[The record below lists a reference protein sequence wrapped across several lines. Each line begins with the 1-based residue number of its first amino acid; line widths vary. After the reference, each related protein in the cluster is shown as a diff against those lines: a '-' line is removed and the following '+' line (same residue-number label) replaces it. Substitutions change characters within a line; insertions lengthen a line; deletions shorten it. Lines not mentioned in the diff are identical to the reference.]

1 MSFSQGLSGLSAAS
15 QALDVVGNNIA
26 NSQTVGFKSGS
37 IAFAD
42 VFAGSQVGMGVQ
54 VSSVNQNFSDGV
66 LGMGNSSLDM
76 GIQGNGFFRL
86 TNDAGRVFYSRNGQF
101 KTDADGFIVNNQG
114 MNLTGFQAT
123 GNPPTIQPGAAVGP
137 IQIPNGQ
144 MPARASDS
152 GILNGNLDSGTE
164 AIDQT
169 VNPFDPADNSSYSSV
184 SQLDAYDSLGNKHTI
199 NIYFVKTGDNEWK
212 AYSSNTTSPK
222 VDGAGDAVY
231 QELDIQFDTSGQLV
245 TTPAKL
251 NIQGAAFNG
260 GEPLNFDLDLAG
272 MTQQASETSMDRQ
285 STTGYAPG
293 MMNGYTVGD
302 GGEIIASYSNG
313 EQQLL
318 GQVVLSSFT
327 NPGGLSSQG
336 DNCWLETPESG
347 QPVTG
352 ISGTGNLGKLSGN
365 KLEASNVDLSK
376 EMVNMIVYQRNYQS
390 NSQTIKTQSELL
402 QILANL
408 S

>member
-66 LGMGNSSLDM
+66 LGAGSSSLDM

-86 TNDAGRVFYSRNGQF
+86 TNEAGRVFYSRNGQL
-101 KTDADGFIVNNQG
+101 KSDENGYIVNNQG
-114 MNLTGFQAT
+114 MFLTGFQAT
-123 GNPPTIQPGAAVGP
+123 GTPPAIQPGAAIGQ
-137 IQIPNGQ
+137 IQIPSGQ
-144 MPARASDS
+144 MPARASDGGTLS
-152 GILNGNLDSGTE
+152 GNLNSGTE

-169 VNPFDPADNSSYSSV
+169 ANPFDPSDNKSYSSI
-184 SQLDAYDSLGNKHTI
+184 SQVDAYDSLGNKHTI
-199 NIYFVKTGDNEWK
+199 NIYYVKTGDNEWK
-212 AYSSNTTSPK
+212 AYSSNVTAPELDAS
-222 VDGAGDAVY
+222 GDPVY
-231 QELDIQFDTSGQLV
+231 QELALNFDTSGQL
-245 TTPAKL
+245 TTNPAKL
-251 NIQGAAFNG
+251 NVRGAAFNG
-260 GEPLNFDLDLAG
+260 GEPLDFDLDMAG
-272 MTQQASETSMDRQ
+272 MTQQASDTAMD
-285 STTGYAPG
+285 SPTTTGYAPG
-293 MMNGYTVGD
+293 LMNGYVVGD
-302 GGEIIASYSNG
+302 NGQIIASYSNG
-313 EQQLL
+313 QKQLL
-318 GQVVLSSFT
+318 GQVVLSNFT

-336 DNCWLETPESG
+336 DNCWSETPESG

-352 ISGTGNLGKLSGN
+352 IAGTGNLGNLYGN
-365 KLEASNVDLSK
+365 RLEASNVDLSK

-408 S
+408 G